1 MKRFLSLLFVAVLG
15 GFVAIGIDYY
25 LLDPGSNGDEDV
37 SVTIPHREDQ
47 IPAALAARLA
57 DPDFSP
63 TLPDFTLV
71 AEMTVDAVVHIRSEF
86 ERQRSPQGDN
96 FGPND
101 FFDFFFGPRG
111 PDFGQPQPS
120 QGAGSG
126 VIVSSEGHI
135 ITNNHVVA
143 NAGKIEITLNDN
155 RVYDA
160 EVVGNDPTT
169 DLALLKI
176 DVNDLPY
183 LEFGDSDALM
193 VGEWVLAIGNPFNLE
208 STVTAGIVSAK
219 GRNINILRE
228 EMAIEAF
235 IQTDAAVNPGNSG
248 GALVNSRGEL
258 IGINTAIASNTGSF
272 AGYSFAVPSSIV
284 MKVKED
290 LMEFGEVQRGLLG
303 VQISELSSRRAEELD
318 IDINQGAYVE
328 SVNENSAAEEAGL
341 REGDV
346 IIGINGSTISS
357 PSALIETV
365 ARKRP
370 GDELLVRYY
379 RDGRERETTATLK
392 NVYGE
397 TESVTRDRREVA
409 EMLGARFET
418 ASEEDLSR
426 LNLDHGVQVTS
437 ISAGLI
443 RNAGIRSGFII
454 TNIANEPVHRPDDIS
469 EILESKSGGV
479 LIEGVY
485 PDGTRAY
492 YGIGLD

>member
-1 MKRFLSLLFVAVLG
+1 MKKFLTLFFVAVLG
-15 GFVAIGIDYY
+15 GFVAIGINYY
-25 LLDPGSNGDEDV
+25 FLPAYNPGGADV
-37 SVTIPHREDQ
+37 SVTIPHRGDR
-47 IPAALAARLA
+47 IPAALAARLS
-57 DPDFSP
+57 DPDFSA

-86 ERQRSPQGDN
+86 ERQRSPRGDS

-111 PDFGQPQPS
+111 PDLRQPQPS

-126 VIVSSEGHI
+126 VIVSSDGHI
-135 ITNNHVVA
+135 ITNNHVVN

-155 RVYDA
+155 RMFEA

-176 DVNDLPY
+176 DAANLPY

-228 EMAIEAF
+228 EMAIESF

-258 IGINTAIASNTGSF
+258 IGINTAIASTTGSF
-272 AGYSFAVPSSIV
+272 AGYSFAVPSNIA

-303 VQISELSSRRAEELD
+303 VQITELTNRRAEEMG
-318 IDINQGAYVE
+318 ISINQGAYVE
-328 SVNENSAAEEAGL
+328 RVNENSAAEEAGL

-346 IIGINGSTISS
+346 ITGIDDTPIRS

-365 ARKRP
+365 GRKRP
-370 GDELLVRYY
+370 GDEVRVRYY
-379 RDGRERETTATLK
+379 RDGRERETSATLQ

-397 TESVTRDRREVA
+397 LESVTRDRREVTG
-409 EMLGARFET
+409 MLGARFET
-418 ASEEDLSR
+418 ASEEDLDR
-426 LNLDHGVQVTS
+426 LNLDYGVQVTS
-437 ISAGLI
+437 VSQGLI

-454 TNIANEPVHRPDDIS
+454 TSIANEPVRRPDDIP
-469 EILESKSGGV
+469 EILEDKSGGV

>member
-1 MKRFLSLLFVAVLG
+1 MKKFLSLLFVAVLG
-15 GFVAIGIDYY
+15 GFVAIGVDYY
-25 LLDPGSNGDEDV
+25 LLPSGSDGGADV
-37 SVTIPHREDQ
+37 SVTIPHREDRV
-47 IPAALAARLA
+47 PAALAARLS
-57 DPDFSP
+57 DPDFST

-86 ERQRSPQGDN
+86 ERQRSPRSDR
-96 FGPND
+96 FGPDD

-111 PDFGQPQPS
+111 PDQRQPQPS

-126 VIVSSEGHI
+126 VIVSHDGYI
-135 ITNNHVVA
+135 ITNNHVVD
-143 NAGKIEITLNDN
+143 NASTIEITLNDN
-155 RVYDA
+155 RMFEA

-176 DVNDLPY
+176 DAGDLPF
-183 LEFGDSDALM
+183 LDFGDSDGVL

-228 EMAIEAF
+228 EMAIESF

-258 IGINTAIASNTGSF
+258 IGINTAIASTTGTF
-272 AGYSFAVPSSIV
+272 AGYSFAVPSNIA

-290 LMEFGEVQRGLLG
+290 LMEYGEVQRGLLG
-303 VQISELSSRRAEELD
+303 VQISELTSRRADELE
-318 IDINQGAYVE
+318 IGINQGAFVE

-346 IIGINGSTISS
+346 IIGIDDTTIRS

-370 GDELLVRYY
+370 GDEVRVKYY
-379 RDGRERETTATLK
+379 RNGQEKETSATLK

-397 TESVTRDRREVA
+397 FERVTRDRREVTD
-409 EMLGARFET
+409 MLGARFET
-418 ASEEDLSR
+418 ASAEDLDR

-437 ISAGLI
+437 VSQGLI

-454 TNIANEPVHRPDDIS
+454 TSIANEPVRKPDDVS
-469 EILESKSGGV
+469 EILEDKSGGV